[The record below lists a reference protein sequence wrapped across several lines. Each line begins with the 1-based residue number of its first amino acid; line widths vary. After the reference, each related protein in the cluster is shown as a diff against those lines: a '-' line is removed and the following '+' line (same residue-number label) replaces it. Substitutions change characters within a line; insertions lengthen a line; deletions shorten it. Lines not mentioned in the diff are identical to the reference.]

1 MEYKVAVMSQQT
13 KPYQIAV
20 IIPTLN
26 EERFIDRCLKS
37 VLHQTY
43 LFEHLDILVVD
54 GGSSDSTQEIVKQWC
69 ARYSNVR
76 LLYNHKRI
84 QSVAFNL
91 GVRESNAPY
100 IVRLDAHAEYYPR
113 YIELCY
119 IHLSQHPE
127 YGNVGGV
134 WDIQPQNG
142 SAMAVSNALINQ
154 SMFGIGGAAFR
165 IGANAGEV
173 ETVPFGAFPRKM
185 IDEVGGMNENLA
197 RGEDNEYNCRIRKA
211 GYKIYLDPEIVCT
224 YYARPTF
231 LSSIKQMYTNGRSI
245 GQLFYVDYNAISL
258 RHLVPLA
265 FVTVLI
271 GGVLLSIVCKIF
283 AYILLLVFSLY
294 LLLAFAETVRIC
306 RKNGWR
312 YFFALP
318 LLFLGVHIS
327 YGWGTIVGLI
337 TKK

>member
-1 MEYKVAVMSQQT
+1 
-13 KPYQIAV
+13 
-20 IIPTLN
+20 
-26 EERFIDRCLKS
+26 
-37 VLHQTY
+37 
-43 LFEHLDILVVD
+43 
-54 GGSSDSTQEIVKQWC
+54 
-69 ARYSNVR
+69 
-76 LLYNHKRI
+76 
-84 QSVAFNL
+84 
-91 GVRESNAPY
+91 
-100 IVRLDAHAEYYPR
+100 
-113 YIELCY
+113 
-119 IHLSQHPE
+119 
-127 YGNVGGV
+127 
-134 WDIQPQNG
+134 
-142 SAMAVSNALINQ
+142 
-154 SMFGIGGAAFR
+154 
-165 IGANAGEV
+165 
-173 ETVPFGAFPRKM
+173 M

-283 AYILLLVFSLY
+283 AYILLFVFSLY